1 MHRIHVLTLTLAVV
15 LLSCALVPA
24 TAAAIPR
31 ATVIARGKA
40 WLKVVRVDPKTG
52 ARTIGVPYS
61 QGAYALED
69 GSKVPTNAPDPY
81 LAGYRTDCSGFVSM
95 CLNLRDSHGRP
106 YSTSTWEMGA
116 NTSALFKLR
125 SVKRAEL
132 QPGDIMLKS
141 RVWYRGPSGHAII
154 FAGWA
159 RADMSEYW
167 ALEQTGPKT
176 TYRIRA
182 YGQTGYRSFR
192 YEGIE
197 GFSRPRVTFGDTF
210 TVTGTATR
218 AWSDAL
224 GRHSAVATSGV
235 VDLVYWSSAG
245 TRSLLVADVPV
256 NASGRFSIRYTP
268 SRSGRY
274 AVRFHSD
281 APPSR
286 DVVFLVTDIIVT
298 PYLTGVS
305 GNLPTLR
312 RNVTYRFDG
321 QVNPR
326 TTTRLMVYRY
336 TTAASQYVYYRSVTA
351 GIGSV
356 VGSKGYAIAARW
368 RPTLAGRYRLS
379 WRTDAQGGRA
389 AGVSAT
395 RYFGVK

>member
-1 MHRIHVLTLTLAVV
+1 MHRIHVLILTLAAA
-15 LLSCALVPA
+15 LLACALTPA

-40 WLKVVRVDPKTG
+40 WLKVVRVDPTTG

-61 QGAYALED
+61 QGAYAMED
-69 GSKVPTNAPDPY
+69 GSKVPTWAPDPY

-95 CLNLRDSHGRP
+95 CLNLRDSRGRP
-106 YSTSTWEMGA
+106 YSTSTWEMGT
-116 NTSALFKLR
+116 NTSSLFKLR

-141 RVWYRGPSGHAII
+141 RVWYSGPSGHAII

-176 TYRIRA
+176 TYHVRT
-182 YGQTGYRSFR
+182 YGQTGYRPFR

-210 TVTGTATR
+210 SVTGVANR
-218 AWSDAL
+218 VWSDAAGL
-224 GRHSAVATSGV
+224 HSAVASCGA
-235 VDLVYWSSAG
+235 VDLVYWNTQG

-274 AVRFHSD
+274 AVRFHSK

-286 DVVFLVTDIIVT
+286 DVVFLVTDIVVT
-298 PYLTGVS
+298 PCLTGVS

-312 RNVTYRFDG
+312 RAVTYRFDG

-336 TTAASQYVYYRSVTA
+336 NTAASQYVYFRSVA
-351 GIGSV
+351 PSIGSV
-356 VGSKGYAIAARW
+356 VSSNGYALSARW

-379 WRTDAQGGRA
+379 WRTDPKGGRA
-389 AGVSAT
+389 VGVSAM
-395 RYFGVK
+395 RYLVVK